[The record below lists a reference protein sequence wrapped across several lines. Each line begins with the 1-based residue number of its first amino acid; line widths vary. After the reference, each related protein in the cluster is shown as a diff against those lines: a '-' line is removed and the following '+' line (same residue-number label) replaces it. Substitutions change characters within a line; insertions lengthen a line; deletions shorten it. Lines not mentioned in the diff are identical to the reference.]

1 MFTGPGTKGDYMN
14 VYIPSSFP
22 CYTDELGTAR
32 DFIWNA
38 RVSTVNHT
46 QKIKW
51 SILLGSKLCQTELG
65 LLVWVV
71 GGGEWAWGWRWGAQ
85 IYQEGKAGGE
95 KGGKIENDTVWVSVP
110 ILCLV
115 LVSEQMM
122 RMTAADDANI

>member
-1 MFTGPGTKGDYMN
+1 MFTGPGTTGDYMN
-14 VYIPSSFP
+14 VYIPPSFP

-71 GGGEWAWGWRWGAQ
+71 GSGDGDGDGGLRSIKREKQGVGR
-85 IYQEGKAGGE
+85 GKRSKMTLSGSRCLY
-95 KGGKIENDTVWVSVP
+95 SV
-110 ILCLV
+110 LCWCR
-115 LVSEQMM
+115 SK
-122 RMTAADDANI
+122 

>member
-1 MFTGPGTKGDYMN
+1 MFIGPETTGDYMN

-22 CYTDELGTAR
+22 CYADELGTAR
-32 DFIWNA
+32 DFIWTA
-38 RVSTVNHT
+38 RVNTVNHT

-71 GGGEWAWGWRWGAQ
+71 GGGEWGWGWGAQ
-85 IYQEGKAGGE
+85 IYHEGKAGGG
-95 KGGKIENDTVWVSVP
+95 KGEKIENDTVWVSVP

-122 RMTAADDANI
+122 RMTAAADANI